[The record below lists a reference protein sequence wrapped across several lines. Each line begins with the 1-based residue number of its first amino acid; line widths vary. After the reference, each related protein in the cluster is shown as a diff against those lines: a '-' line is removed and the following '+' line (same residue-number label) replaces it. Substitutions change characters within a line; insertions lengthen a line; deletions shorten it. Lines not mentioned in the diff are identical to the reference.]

1 VKPLQYIPLWE
12 GLYDSLPKEREHM
25 AMTQDSIAV
34 GVFRDS
40 EQARHAI
47 DALKSAGY
55 RENEIGFL
63 ARASTTGL
71 EDDTLSSAETGA
83 VEGGMLGGV
92 LGAAAA
98 LLIPGFGPA
107 IAGGILLA
115 TFGAAGIGALTG
127 SIIGMLVSIGVPEE
141 EAHHYQRELEK
152 GRTIVTVK
160 ATGGYDDALAILRR
174 HGAIDAKI
182 RYSEFN
188 AEPPLR
194 PFGSTKS
201 S

>member
-1 VKPLQYIPLWE
+1 
-12 GLYDSLPKEREHM
+12 M

-34 GVFRDS
+34 GVFHDF
-40 EQARHAI
+40 EQAKQAI
-47 DALKSAGY
+47 DALKKAGY
-55 RENEIGFL
+55 NENEIGIL
-63 ARASTTGL
+63 ARASATGL
-71 EDDTLSSAETGA
+71 DENTLSSAETGA
-83 VEGGMLGGV
+83 VEGGVIGGV

-115 TFGAAGIGALTG
+115 TFGAAGIGALAG
-127 SIIGMLVSIGVPEE
+127 SLIGMFVNIGVPEE

-152 GRTIVTVK
+152 GHTIVTVK
-160 ATGGYDDALAILRR
+160 ATGGYDDALAILRSN
-174 HGAIDAKI
+174 GAKDVKI

-194 PFGSTKS
+194 PYGSTRDS
-201 S
+201 DT

>member
-1 VKPLQYIPLWE
+1 
-12 GLYDSLPKEREHM
+12 M
-25 AMTQDSIAV
+25 AMTQDFIAV
-34 GVFRDS
+34 GVFHDA

-47 DALKSAGY
+47 DELKRAGY
-55 RENEIGFL
+55 SENEIGFL
-63 ARASTTGL
+63 ARASATES
-71 EDDTLSSAETGA
+71 EDDTMKNATTGA
-83 VEGGMLGGV
+83 VEGGVIGGV

-115 TFGAAGIGALTG
+115 TFGAAGIGALAGTL
-127 SIIGMLVSIGVPEE
+127 IGTLVSIGVPEE

-152 GRTIVTVK
+152 GHTIVTVK
-160 ATGGYDDALAILRR
+160 ATSGYDDVLAIMRNN
-174 HGAIDAKI
+174 GAKDAKI

-194 PFGSTKS
+194 PYGSTLPPEGE
-201 S
+201 

>member
-1 VKPLQYIPLWE
+1 
-12 GLYDSLPKEREHM
+12 M
-25 AMTQDSIAV
+25 AMTQNFIAV
-34 GVFRDS
+34 GVFHDA

-47 DALKSAGY
+47 DELKRAGY
-55 RENEIGFL
+55 SENEIGFL
-63 ARASTTGL
+63 ARASATES
-71 EDDTLSSAETGA
+71 EDDTMKNATTGA
-83 VEGGMLGGV
+83 VEGGVIGGV

-115 TFGAAGIGALTG
+115 TFGAAGIGALAGTL
-127 SIIGMLVSIGVPEE
+127 IGTLVSIGVPEE

-152 GRTIVTVK
+152 GHTIVTVK
-160 ATGGYDDALAILRR
+160 ATSGYDDVLAIMRNN
-174 HGAIDAKI
+174 GAKDAKI

-194 PFGSTKS
+194 PYGSS
-201 S
+201 LPPEGE

>member
-1 VKPLQYIPLWE
+1 LWE
-12 GLYDSLPKEREHM
+12 GLYYSLPKERELM

-34 GVFRDS
+34 GVFQDA

-47 DALKSAGY
+47 NELEGAGY
-55 RENEIGFL
+55 SENEIGFL
-63 ARASTTGL
+63 ARASATGS
-71 EDDTLSSAETGA
+71 EDDTLSSAATGA

-92 LGAAAA
+92 FGAAAA

-107 IAGGILLA
+107 IAGGLLLA
-115 TFGAAGIGALTG
+115 TCGAAGMGALAG
-127 SIIGMLVSIGVPEE
+127 SLIATLISIGVPEE
-141 EAHHYQRELEK
+141 EAHHYQRELGN

-160 ATGGYDDALAILRR
+160 ATSGYDDAMAIMRGN
-174 HGAIDAKI
+174 GARDVKI

-194 PFGSTKS
+194 PYGSTNPPEGE
-201 S
+201 

>member
-1 VKPLQYIPLWE
+1 
-12 GLYDSLPKEREHM
+12 M
-25 AMTQDSIAV
+25 AMTQASIAV
-34 GVFRDS
+34 GVFHDA
-40 EQARHAI
+40 EHARHAI

-55 RENEIGFL
+55 SENEIGFL
-63 ARASTTGL
+63 ARASTTWPEGY
-71 EDDTLSSAETGA
+71 TLSSTATGA
-83 VEGGMLGGV
+83 IEGGMLGGV

-115 TFGAAGIGALTG
+115 TFGAAGIGALAG
-127 SIIGMLVSIGVPEE
+127 SIIGTLVSIGVPEE
-141 EAHHYQRELEK
+141 EAHHYQHELEK

-160 ATGGYDDALAILRR
+160 ATSGYDDALAIMRSN
-174 HGAIDAKI
+174 GAIDVKV

-194 PFGSTKS
+194 PFGSSTP
-201 S
+201 

>member
-1 VKPLQYIPLWE
+1 
-12 GLYDSLPKEREHM
+12 M
-25 AMTQDSIAV
+25 AMTQDFIAV
-34 GVFRDS
+34 GVFHDS

-47 DALKSAGY
+47 DELKSAGY
-55 RENEIGFL
+55 SENEIGFL
-63 ARASTTGL
+63 ARVSATGSE
-71 EDDTLSSAETGA
+71 EDTMKSAETGA
-83 VEGGMLGGV
+83 VEGGIIGGV

-115 TFGAAGIGALTG
+115 TFGAAGIGALAG
-127 SIIGMLVSIGVPEE
+127 SIIGTLVSIGVPEG

-152 GRTIVTVK
+152 GSTIVTAK
-160 ATGGYDDALAILRR
+160 AKSGYADVIAIMRR
-174 HGAIDAKI
+174 NGAIDAKI

-194 PFGSTKS
+194 PYGSTTH
-201 S
+201 

>member
-1 VKPLQYIPLWE
+1 
-12 GLYDSLPKEREHM
+12 M
-25 AMTQDSIAV
+25 AMTQDSIAI
-34 GVFRDS
+34 GVFHDS

-47 DALKSAGY
+47 DELKSAGY
-55 RENEIGFL
+55 SENEIGFL
-63 ARASTTGL
+63 ARASATGS
-71 EDDTLSSAETGA
+71 EDDAMSSAATGA
-83 VEGGMLGGV
+83 VEGGMIGGV

-115 TFGAAGIGALTG
+115 TFGAAGIGALAG
-127 SIIGMLVSIGVPEE
+127 SIIGTLVSIGVPEE
-141 EAHHYQRELEK
+141 EAHHYQRELEN

-160 ATGGYDDALAILRR
+160 ATSGYDDAIAIMRR
-174 HGAIDAKI
+174 NGAIDAKI

-194 PFGSTKS
+194 PYGSTNPPEGK
-201 S
+201 

>member
-1 VKPLQYIPLWE
+1 
-12 GLYDSLPKEREHM
+12 M
-25 AMTQDSIAV
+25 AMTQDFIAV
-34 GVFRDS
+34 GVFHDS

-47 DALKSAGY
+47 DELKNAGY
-55 RENEIGFL
+55 SENEIGFL
-63 ARASTTGL
+63 VRASATGSQ
-71 EDDTLSSAETGA
+71 DDTMTSAGTGA
-83 VEGGMLGGV
+83 VEGGIIGGV

-115 TFGAAGIGALTG
+115 TFGAAGIGALAG
-127 SIIGMLVSIGVPEE
+127 SIIGTLVSIGVPEE

-152 GRTIVTVK
+152 GHTIVTVK
-160 ATGGYDDALAILRR
+160 AQSGYADVIAIMHSNGARDAQ
-174 HGAIDAKI
+174 I

-194 PFGSTKS
+194 PYSSTNPPEDE
-201 S
+201 

>member
-1 VKPLQYIPLWE
+1 
-12 GLYDSLPKEREHM
+12 M
-25 AMTQDSIAV
+25 AMIQDSIAV
-34 GVFRDS
+34 GVFHDA
-40 EQARHAI
+40 EQARQAI
-47 DALKSAGY
+47 DALKRAGY
-55 RENEIGFL
+55 SENEIGFL
-63 ARASTTGL
+63 VRASAIGSE
-71 EDDTLSSAETGA
+71 EDTMSSAATGA

-107 IAGGILLA
+107 IAGGILLV
-115 TFGAAGIGALTG
+115 TVGAAGIGALAG
-127 SIIGMLVSIGVPEE
+127 SIIGTLVSIGVPEE

-160 ATGGYDDALAILRR
+160 AASGYDDAIAMMRSN
-174 HGAIDAKI
+174 GAIEAKI

-194 PFGSTKS
+194 PFGSS
-201 S
+201 